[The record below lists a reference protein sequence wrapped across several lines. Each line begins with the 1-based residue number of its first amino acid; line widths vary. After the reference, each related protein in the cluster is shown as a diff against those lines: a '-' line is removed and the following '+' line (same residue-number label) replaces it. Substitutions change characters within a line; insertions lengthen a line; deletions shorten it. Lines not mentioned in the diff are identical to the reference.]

1 MEEKNINEFNSEEL
15 TDESAES
22 AVNETPPE
30 SAAEETDKT
39 SANEEPASG
48 DDELVLEPYEA
59 AFDTVFAE
67 TAEKTVEE
75 AEIKSEE
82 IPQAPVLESAEI
94 TPVEPAAYA
103 FRWDYDE
110 QRKHDDD
117 VKKRTSPSKG
127 VATYVTILSATFIL
141 AVAILFASI
150 FIGDNL
156 TSGRPS
162 TPMQYS
168 DSLALDGLY
177 EYCLPSYVAI
187 SIVKDNG
194 GEGVGSG
201 IIITEDGY
209 ICTNYHVVEG
219 ADKITVLT
227 SDNKKLSAEYI
238 DGDEVNDIAVIKVSA
253 KNLTAAKLG
262 SSANTK
268 IGERVMAIGTPFSIS
283 YAGSMTAGYISGIDR
298 QYAVK
303 NDNGT
308 VNKILKLIQTDTSV
322 NPGNSG
328 GPLFNMNG
336 EVIGVVTLKI
346 AGSNYEGMGFV
357 LPIDGVKDMIFDIIE
372 NGKITDSNAGSAVKG
387 AALGISGHAVEADTK
402 YLMTAEYCIQ
412 VKSDDKGDYIEWST
426 SGLYTQKIYVTDTE
440 TLEAVGLE
448 DAYPY
453 LAPCTGILVK
463 TTSAGF
469 DSSEK
474 LNIDDV
480 IISANGIACDSMSTL
495 QELIF
500 NSRVGDVLNLEIYR
514 NGATINVDV
523 KLGVANSME

>member
-1 MEEKNINEFNSEEL
+1 
-15 TDESAES
+15 
-22 AVNETPPE
+22 
-30 SAAEETDKT
+30 
-39 SANEEPASG
+39 
-48 DDELVLEPYEA
+48 
-59 AFDTVFAE
+59 
-67 TAEKTVEE
+67 
-75 AEIKSEE
+75 
-82 IPQAPVLESAEI
+82 
-94 TPVEPAAYA
+94 
-103 FRWDYDE
+103 
-110 QRKHDDD
+110 
-117 VKKRTSPSKG
+117 
-127 VATYVTILSATFIL
+127 
-141 AVAILFASI
+141 
-150 FIGDNL
+150 
-156 TSGRPS
+156 
-162 TPMQYS
+162 MQYS